1 MFRACSWHLGIVPI
15 FPSHH
20 IVDLPDS
27 LRTANR
33 TLVSQVIYSMSQ
45 WVSVLAGTLQ
55 GVNVSRLVVA
65 APRLSN
71 TSIA

>member
-15 FPSHH
+15 SQSHR
-20 IVDLPDS
+20 IDDLPDS

-45 WVSVLAGTLQ
+45 
-55 GVNVSRLVVA
+55 
-65 APRLSN
+65 
-71 TSIA
+71 